1 MAERS
6 TVYLS
11 VDVEADGP
19 IPGAFSM
26 VSFGAAVCGRFDGK
40 DFTAVDPSAQ
50 TFYRELRPISAEFDP
65 EALAVSGLDRE
76 RLETEGADPVRAMAD
91 FRTWVDKVS
100 AGAKPIVV
108 GYPACY
114 DWMFLYWYLI
124 RFHGHSPFGHS
135 GCMDMKTMF
144 AVKAQRSIA
153 FVGKRSMP
161 KHLLPQRPHTHNA
174 LDDAI
179 EQGELFANL
188 MAWNG

>member
-19 IPGAFSM
+19 IPGPYSM
-26 VSFGAAVCGRFDGK
+26 VSFGAAVCGRLDGR
-40 DFTAVDPSAQ
+40 DFTAGDPSAQ

-65 EALAVSGLDRE
+65 EALSVSGLDRE
-76 RLETEGADPVRAMAD
+76 RLVAEGADPAQAMAD
-91 FRTWVDKVS
+91 FRGWVDEVG
-100 AGAKPIVV
+100 AGAKPVVV

-124 RFHGHSPFGHS
+124 RFGGQSPFGHS

-153 FVGKRSMP
+153 FVGKRTMP

-188 MAWNG
+188 MVWTG